1 MELATVGL
9 RLSGLIF
16 CFVLECWDEVAL
28 DARDPV
34 IIILARKFKIL
45 ETFVFTVTHEVF
57 V

>member
-34 IIILARKFKIL
+34 IIILARKFKTL